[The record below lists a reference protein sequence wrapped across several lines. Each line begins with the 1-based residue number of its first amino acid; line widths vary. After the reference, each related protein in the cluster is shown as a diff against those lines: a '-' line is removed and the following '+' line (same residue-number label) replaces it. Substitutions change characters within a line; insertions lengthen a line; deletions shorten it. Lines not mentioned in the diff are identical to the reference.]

1 MITMKGAEQLSYDV
15 AEVFEDGGT
24 VAWKVGNGG
33 VIERVDVRISTS
45 DGERSDA
52 VRVVGAGTDVQVKP
66 PRLRHA
72 EHGEGQGERRGACH
86 ACRCSC
92 AGDTVDMFD
101 VRRKHAKTCESRIH
115 AKSSKR

>member
-1 MITMKGAEQLSYDV
+1 MVTMKGAEQLSYDV

-52 VRVVGAGTDVQVKP
+52 VRVVVAGTDVQVKP

-86 ACRCSC
+86 AGERSD
-92 AGDTVDMFD
+92 A
-101 VRRKHAKTCESRIH
+101 VRVALARVMGLHRRGVTL
-115 AKSSKR
+115 